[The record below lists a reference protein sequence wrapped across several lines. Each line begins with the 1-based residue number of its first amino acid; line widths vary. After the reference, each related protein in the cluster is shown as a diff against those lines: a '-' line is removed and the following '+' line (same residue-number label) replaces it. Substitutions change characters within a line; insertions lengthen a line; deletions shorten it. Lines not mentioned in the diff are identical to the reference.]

1 MPGNNDKPRLALSRR
16 KLLASSGKLALG
28 GAALSALGPISG
40 AFAANKI
47 YQWGSASLGSTG
59 YVIITALAAAVNKF
73 SDPKLRNSSLSTAG
87 GAENMALIGEGV
99 LDFAQTTSTDWLPAT
114 TGTGRYEGS
123 PVKVM
128 QMFSYTAWNLSPMV
142 RADSG
147 IKTLADL
154 EGRKVMPASAG
165 GATTGMWHTLFKA
178 AGLFDKVDWTYGSW
192 TETYNAIKSGAAD
205 CIPIL
210 LTNGRPS
217 PRVTELESTGIGM
230 HVLDIPE
237 DVVTKAQQM
246 NPGLLSAVV
255 PAEATKLL
263 DKPTRLLA
271 LGGVLGVHPSVP
283 EDIAYN
289 VTKSI
294 LDNAKFIQ
302 GKGVQLQDV
311 SIEFAA
317 RHLIPDYPVHPG
329 AARYLKEKGVWR
341 DELKIGTVG

>member
-1 MPGNNDKPRLALSRR
+1 MAHENDRDVKNISRR
-16 KLLASSGKLALG
+16 AVMRGAGGLALG
-28 GAALSALGPISG
+28 GAAFASFGP
-40 AFAANKI
+40 ARTAMAANKI

-73 SDPKLRNSSLSTAG
+73 SDPKIRNSSLSTAG

-114 TGTGRYEGS
+114 QGTGRYEGS
-123 PVKVM
+123 PVNVL

-147 IKTLADL
+147 ITSLADL
-154 EGRKVMPASAG
+154 KGKKIMPASAG

-178 AGLFDKVDWTYGSW
+178 AGMYDDVDWTYGSW

-217 PRVTELESTGIGM
+217 PRVSELESAGIGM

-237 DVVTKAQQM
+237 DVVTKAQGL

-255 PAEATKLL
+255 PAEATQLL
-263 DKPTRLLA
+263 TKPTRLLT
-271 LGGVLGVHPSVP
+271 LGGVLGAHPTVP
-283 EDIAYN
+283 EDVAYN
-289 VTKSI
+289 VTKAV
-294 LDNAKFIQ
+294 LDNAEFIQ
-302 GKGVQLQDV
+302 SKGVQLKDV
-311 SIEFAA
+311 SVEFAT
-317 RHLIPDYPVHPG
+317 RHLIADYPVHPG

-341 DELKIGTVG
+341 DELEIGTLA